1 MTIAEEVAAIGFL
14 SVHDAARTL
23 CVHRGVRFE
32 DVGDR
37 RWGHRM
43 ANGWR
48 ANVRREVWWT
58 LRQVRLCGAPKWSYP
73 EIASVWGNS
82 HATVMESVKKHDR
95 LLARSEAA

>member
-1 MTIAEEVAAIGFL
+1 MNTAEEVAAIGFM

-37 RWGHRM
+37 
-43 ANGWR
+43 GWR

-82 HATVMESVKKHDR
+82 HATVMESVKKHDQMR
-95 LLARSEAA
+95 ARSEAA